1 MPAQRL
7 EFLVEEPSMEAFLGI
22 ALPRWLPQDCTFEIH
37 TYEGKPDLLPKIESR
52 LRIYRNWPSD
62 IGRVFVTVDRDDDDC
77 RQLKNRLETAVA
89 RAGLLTKS
97 RSTGAPWQAVSRI
110 VIEEL
115 EAWYFGDWA
124 AVCQAF
130 AKVSPQTANQSRYR
144 DPDAIK
150 GGTWEAFERVLQR
163 RGYYKGGLR
172 KVDAAQKIGPHIAP
186 ARNRSASFQ
195 QFYAAVME
203 ATAA

>member
-22 ALPRWLPQDCTFEIH
+22 ALPRWLPQDCAFEIH

-130 AKVSPQTANQSRYR
+130 ARVSPQPPTKAVIATRTPLKAELGKRSN
-144 DPDAIK
+144 
-150 GGTWEAFERVLQR
+150 
-163 RGYYKGGLR
+163 GYYSGGDTIR
-172 KVDAAQKIGPHIAP
+172 AG
-186 ARNRSASFQ
+186 
-195 QFYAAVME
+195 
-203 ATAA
+203 